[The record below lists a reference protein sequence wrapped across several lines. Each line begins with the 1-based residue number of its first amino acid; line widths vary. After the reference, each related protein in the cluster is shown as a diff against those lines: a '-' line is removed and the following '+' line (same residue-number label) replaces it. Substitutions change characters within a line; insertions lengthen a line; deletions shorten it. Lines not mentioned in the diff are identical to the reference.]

1 MPSKTP
7 KQAKFMK
14 AVAGGMKPR
23 GGGPSRAVA
32 KEYVKADMLR
42 KGRKKATGGTASIGG
57 GT

>member
-23 GGGPSRAVA
+23 GGGPSRAIA

-42 KGRKKATGGTASIGG
+42 GKKKATGGYGASVGG
-57 GT
+57 GS